1 MTDDDRA
8 LWITILDAA
17 ARGLPDQMNNEW
29 VWLLKQLGL
38 PSTHFL
44 ALHAAVQ
51 QRRWRTAKNPRA
63 YLKTVAKREAIKMG
77 LLSEGS
83 NDLVFLDA
91 NDLEVVAHEQGSS
104 EAMKGSDGIW
114 RRGEGW
120 NDDYDPRSEFGSY
133 REFLMSGIPSDLK
146 TVTPPS
152 KALKKIVDKL
162 NEETDEFH
170 IHLKAWIKPNWRKW
184 AKAAGFSKWEL
195 VVLDCRCA
203 GKSREKALSEQS
215 DEHSRRSLQAAW
227 KKFDRTGKERL
238 RKAIKKI
245 PPENV
250 PE

>member
-1 MTDDDRA
+1 MADDRA
-8 LWITILDAA
+8 LWITILDGA
-17 ARGLPDQMNNEW
+17 ARRLPDQMNDEW
-29 VWLLKQLGL
+29 VWLLEQLGL
-38 PSTHFL
+38 PPSYFL
-44 ALHAAVQ
+44 AVHAAVQ

-77 LLSEGS
+77 LLSDS
-83 NDLVFLDA
+83 SDHLVFLDA
-91 NDLEVVAHEQGSS
+91 DVLEAVAHEQGSS
-104 EAMKGSDGIW
+104 EAVKRSDGIW

-120 NDDYDPRSEFGSY
+120 SDGYGDPRSEFGSY
-133 REFLMSGIPSDLK
+133 RGFLMSGIPSDLK

-170 IHLKAWIKPNWRKW
+170 IHLGPRTKPNWRKW

-203 GKSREKALSEQS
+203 GKSREKALSEQC
-215 DEHSRRSLQAAW
+215 DEPSRRSLQAAW
-227 KKFDRTGKERL
+227 KRFDRTGKERL

-245 PPENV
+245 LPENV